1 MQNLQSLIN
10 MLTKGRKLHICI
22 MDVSGILNT
31 PATDVSAKNKM
42 HIKEF
47 CNIAKST
54 DKGYDLCMDCKGRA
68 NTKAVTRKKPFCGHC
83 RYGLYEAAHPVVIG
97 ENVAAVVYV
106 GNAVMDL
113 AQTKAKITSACLQS
127 GVDKRKLFA
136 QLSECE
142 QLNSDEDL
150 LAIAEIVAD
159 YIKLLYR
166 KEEKPKQQ
174 IHWLALAMKQY
185 ADQNYLQNPTLKQL
199 AVLYQK
205 NEKYMGRLFQKE
217 IGMPFRKYCLLL
229 RLQKAAALLEDPT
242 SKAIDVAIECGFD
255 NISYFNRSFKA
266 QYGVTPME
274 YACKKQQKDTA

>member
-1 MQNLQSLIN
+1 MQDLQSLID

-31 PATDVSAKNKM
+31 SVTEVSGKNKM

-54 DKGYDLCMDCKGRA
+54 DKGYALCMECKGRA
-68 NTKAVTRKKPFCGHC
+68 NTKAVTGKKPFCGHC

-106 GNAVMDL
+106 GNAIIDID
-113 AQTKAKITSACLQS
+113 QTNSRIESACLQS
-127 GVDKRKLFA
+127 GVDTQALFK
-136 QLSECE
+136 QLEECE
-142 QLNSDEDL
+142 KLHSADDL
-150 LAIAEIVAD
+150 FAIAEIVAD

-185 ADQNYLQNPTLKQL
+185 ADQNYLMNPMLKQL

-229 RLQKAAALLEDPT
+229 RLQKAETMLKQAP
-242 SKAIDVAIECGFD
+242 SKIIDVAIECGFD
-255 NISYFNRSFKA
+255 NISYFNRAFKA
-266 QYGVTPME
+266 HYGVSPTE
-274 YACKKQQKDTA
+274 YK

>member
-1 MQNLQSLIN
+1 MQNLQSLID

-22 MDVSGILNT
+22 MDVSGILSA
-31 PATDVSAKNKM
+31 PATKASGENRM
-42 HIKEF
+42 HVKEF

-54 DKGYDLCMDCKGRA
+54 DKGYALCMECKGRA
-68 NTKAVTRKKPFCGHC
+68 NTKAVTGKKPFCGHC

-97 ENVAAVVYV
+97 ETVAAVVYV
-106 GNAVMDL
+106 GNAVIAL
-113 AQTKAKITSACLQS
+113 AQTKARINSSCRQS
-127 GVDKRKLFA
+127 GVDRQKLYE

-142 QLNSDEDL
+142 QLDGGEDL

-159 YIKLLYR
+159 YIKLLYK

-174 IHWLALAMKQY
+174 LHWLALAMKQY
-185 ADQNYLQNPTLKQL
+185 ADQNYLMNPMLKQL

-217 IGMPFRKYCLLL
+217 MGMSFRKYCLLL
-229 RLQKAAALLEDPT
+229 RLQKAAALLEDPAL
-242 SKAIDVAIECGFD
+242 KAIDVAIECGFD

-274 YACKKQQKDTA
+274 YARKKQKKDTA